1 MLNFGC
7 TMVGSSPSAKLL
19 FEVCVSG
26 LSNSCF
32 FVSSSFWRAKRT
44 DRLDKKN
51 QENQVA
57 FSDWQ
62 AQRDGD
68 DDRLM
73 KEVRL
78 ILLSDGSQ

>member
-1 MLNFGC
+1 MK
-7 TMVGSSPSAKLL
+7 SASQD
-19 FEVCVSG
+19 CRTPA
-26 LSNSCF
+26 
-32 FVSSSFWRAKRT
+32 SSFPLRFGVLKET
-44 DRLDKKN
+44 DRLNKKN